1 METTTAPVTPANYL
15 THPSLQHL
23 TTLPASMQRRSPTM
37 KRICQALARNPHGA
51 RNMTRREVM
60 MQVVCH
66 PTKLTSG
73 DCYWRRMHATN
84 YTGDLGRAGS
94 RRPTSHDEAR
104 YSVIINGL
112 VRVAG
117 KRGRHL
123 TYELTPAGELFAR
136 S

>member
-1 METTTAPVTPANYL
+1 METTTAPVTPTNYL

-23 TTLPASMQRRSPTM
+23 TTLPASLQHRSPTM
-37 KRICQALARNPHGA
+37 KRICQALARQPHGA

-60 MQVVCH
+60 AQVL
-66 PTKLTSG
+66 PSTALPTSG
-73 DCYWRRMHATN
+73 GCYWRRMHSTN
-84 YTGDLGRAGS
+84 YAGMGRAGS

-104 YSVIINGL
+104 YSVIVNGL

-117 KRGRHL
+117 KRGRQL
-123 TYELTPAGELFAR
+123 TYELTPAGEMFAR

>member
-15 THPSLQHL
+15 THPRLAHL
-23 TTLPASMQRRSPTM
+23 TTLPPELQHRSPTM

-60 MQVVCH
+60 AQAL
-66 PTKLTSG
+66 PSTAKPTSG
-73 DCYWRRMHATN
+73 GCYWRRIHSTN
-84 YTGDLGRAGS
+84 YTGAMGRAGS

-104 YSVIINGL
+104 FSVIINGL

-117 KRGRHL
+117 KRGRQL
-123 TYELTPAGELFAR
+123 TYELTPAGEMFAR

>member
-1 METTTAPVTPANYL
+1 MENGTEKVTPTNYL
-15 THPSLQHL
+15 THLVTLPPELQH
-23 TTLPASMQRRSPTM
+23 RSPTM

-60 MQVVCH
+60 AQAL
-66 PTKLTSG
+66 PPSALPTSG
-73 DCYWRRMHATN
+73 GCYWRRIHA
-84 YTGDLGRAGS
+84 GHRAEC
-94 RRPTSHDEAR
+94 HDEAR
-104 YSVIINGL
+104 YSVLVNGL

-117 KRGRHL
+117 KRGRQY